1 MSRNSSLKDEET
13 TAPQSSIVQHL
24 GLIKAMSIVMAI
36 LIVVSLVVIV
46 VTIYS
51 RLTAVKLIVEPHQS
65 EISLPADARV
75 IGASI
80 SEKGQMLLLIE
91 QADRQQIWQYD
102 QSGRLKRR
110 IEIRVSTP

>member
-1 MSRNSSLKDEET
+1 MSGNSSAKDEET

-24 GLIKAMSIVMAI
+24 GLIKAISVVMAI
-36 LIVVSLVVIV
+36 LIVVALVVIV

-51 RLTAVKLIVEPHQS
+51 RLTADKLIGEPHQF
-65 EISLPADARV
+65 EISLPADAR
-75 IGASI
+75 IISTSI

-110 IEIRVSTP
+110 IEIQVSKP